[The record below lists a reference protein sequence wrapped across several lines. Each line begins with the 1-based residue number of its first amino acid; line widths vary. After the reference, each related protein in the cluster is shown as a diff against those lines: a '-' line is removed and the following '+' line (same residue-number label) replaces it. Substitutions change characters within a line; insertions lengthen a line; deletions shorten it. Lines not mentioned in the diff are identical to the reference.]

1 MALWRPISQ
10 RCFSCCPRSSSI
22 VFQASLL
29 KRHGHCIHIRRRLK
43 FACHCDVLNKG
54 NPQRISRRWH
64 HAYLSLLAV
73 TCNYR
78 GVLVTLW
85 VKITPTLSYIIL
97 TRWSQPVSQRV
108 CVMSFS
114 LSLSFARSWFLSWYY
129 IFQSSNL
136 SCFFDIRAD
145 IYLSQSHTSCN

>member
-97 TRWSQPVSQRV
+97 TRWSQSVSQRV
-108 CVMSFS
+108 CVMFFS
-114 LSLSFARSWFLSWYY
+114 LSLVRKKLVFILILHIPEFQLIMLFWYSCGY
-129 IFQSSNL
+129 IFKSK
-136 SCFFDIRAD
+136 
-145 IYLSQSHTSCN
+145 SH

>member
-10 RCFSCCPRSSSI
+10 RCFPCCPRSSSI

-85 VKITPTLSYIIL
+85 VKITPTLSYINPLITACL
-97 TRWSQPVSQRV
+97 SASLCNVF
-108 CVMSFS
+108 FS
-114 LSLSFARSWFLSWYY
+114 LSRSQEVGFYPDITYSRVPTYHAFLIFVRIY
-129 IFQSSNL
+129 I
-136 SCFFDIRAD
+136 
-145 IYLSQSHTSCN
+145 

>member
-29 KRHGHCIHIRRRLK
+29 KRHGHCRRRLK
-43 FACHCDVLNKG
+43 FVCHCDVLNKG

-108 CVMSFS
+108 CVMFFS
-114 LSLSFARSWFLSWYY
+114 LSLVRKKLVFILILHIPEFQLIMLFWYSCGY
-129 IFQSSNL
+129 IFKSK
-136 SCFFDIRAD
+136 
-145 IYLSQSHTSCN
+145 SH